1 MTQKKKKK
9 NINLGLLIRVTFFFL
24 LPLTVSAETIEKKYA
39 SFKLLNKTTN
49 KVSTKDILVSSKISW
64 ETLNIEVLYC
74 GSTPPTEIPEDYV
87 LIDVYDTINNENT
100 NILGI
105 RLENRVKNSITT
117 YHLHLLDLNEI
128 QIEIP
133 STTFDYVIE
142 MESIDFQKICRDMNN
157 LAADTMEIKSIGEQ
171 LIFTCTSEFA
181 QQETILRQSD
191 DGLAYRESSDSIVQG
206 LFRLKKNGMVER
218 AFQLKKIKNKKFTI
232 LKKANS
238 QFSGL

>member
-24 LPLTVSAETIEKKYA
+24 LPLAVYAETIEKKYA

-100 NILGI
+100 NIYKGWMI
-105 RLENRVKNSITT
+105 SSSPDVTPLENPI
-117 YHLHLLDLNEI
+117 YDLWLVDCSN
-128 QIEIP
+128 
-133 STTFDYVIE
+133 D
-142 MESIDFQKICRDMNN
+142 K
-157 LAADTMEIKSIGEQ
+157 
-171 LIFTCTSEFA
+171 TS
-181 QQETILRQSD
+181 
-191 DGLAYRESSDSIVQG
+191 
-206 LFRLKKNGMVER
+206 
-218 AFQLKKIKNKKFTI
+218 
-232 LKKANS
+232 
-238 QFSGL
+238 

>member
-100 NILGI
+100 NIYKGWMSSSSPDVTP
-105 RLENRVKNSITT
+105 LENPI
-117 YHLHLLDLNEI
+117 YDLWLVNC
-128 QIEIP
+128 
-133 STTFDYVIE
+133 SND
-142 MESIDFQKICRDMNN
+142 K
-157 LAADTMEIKSIGEQ
+157 
-171 LIFTCTSEFA
+171 TS
-181 QQETILRQSD
+181 
-191 DGLAYRESSDSIVQG
+191 
-206 LFRLKKNGMVER
+206 
-218 AFQLKKIKNKKFTI
+218 
-232 LKKANS
+232 
-238 QFSGL
+238 

>member
-9 NINLGLLIRVTFFFL
+9 NINLGLLIRVTIFFL

-100 NILGI
+100 NIYKGWMI
-105 RLENRVKNSITT
+105 SSSPDVTPLENPI
-117 YHLHLLDLNEI
+117 YDLWLVNC
-128 QIEIP
+128 
-133 STTFDYVIE
+133 SND
-142 MESIDFQKICRDMNN
+142 K
-157 LAADTMEIKSIGEQ
+157 
-171 LIFTCTSEFA
+171 TS
-181 QQETILRQSD
+181 
-191 DGLAYRESSDSIVQG
+191 
-206 LFRLKKNGMVER
+206 
-218 AFQLKKIKNKKFTI
+218 
-232 LKKANS
+232 
-238 QFSGL
+238 

>member
-24 LPLTVSAETIEKKYA
+24 LSLTVSAETIEKKYA

-100 NILGI
+100 NIYKGWMI
-105 RLENRVKNSITT
+105 SSSPDVTPLENPI
-117 YHLHLLDLNEI
+117 YDLWLVDCSN
-128 QIEIP
+128 
-133 STTFDYVIE
+133 D
-142 MESIDFQKICRDMNN
+142 KI
-157 LAADTMEIKSIGEQ
+157 S
-171 LIFTCTSEFA
+171 
-181 QQETILRQSD
+181 
-191 DGLAYRESSDSIVQG
+191 
-206 LFRLKKNGMVER
+206 
-218 AFQLKKIKNKKFTI
+218 
-232 LKKANS
+232 
-238 QFSGL
+238 

>member
-24 LPLTVSAETIEKKYA
+24 LPLAVSAETIEKKYA

-100 NILGI
+100 NIYKGWMI
-105 RLENRVKNSITT
+105 SSSPDVTPLENPI
-117 YHLHLLDLNEI
+117 YDLWLVDCSN
-128 QIEIP
+128 
-133 STTFDYVIE
+133 D
-142 MESIDFQKICRDMNN
+142 K
-157 LAADTMEIKSIGEQ
+157 
-171 LIFTCTSEFA
+171 TS
-181 QQETILRQSD
+181 
-191 DGLAYRESSDSIVQG
+191 
-206 LFRLKKNGMVER
+206 
-218 AFQLKKIKNKKFTI
+218 
-232 LKKANS
+232 
-238 QFSGL
+238 

>member
-87 LIDVYDTINNENT
+87 LIDVYDSINND
-100 NILGI
+100 NINIYKGWMI
-105 RLENRVKNSITT
+105 SSSPDVTPLENPI
-117 YHLHLLDLNEI
+117 YDLWLVDCSN
-128 QIEIP
+128 
-133 STTFDYVIE
+133 D
-142 MESIDFQKICRDMNN
+142 K
-157 LAADTMEIKSIGEQ
+157 
-171 LIFTCTSEFA
+171 TS
-181 QQETILRQSD
+181 
-191 DGLAYRESSDSIVQG
+191 
-206 LFRLKKNGMVER
+206 
-218 AFQLKKIKNKKFTI
+218 
-232 LKKANS
+232 
-238 QFSGL
+238 

>member
-87 LIDVYDTINNENT
+87 LIDVYDTINKENI
-100 NILGI
+100 NIYRGWMI
-105 RLENRVKNSITT
+105 SSSPDVTPLENPI
-117 YHLHLLDLNEI
+117 YDLWLLDCIN
-128 QIEIP
+128 
-133 STTFDYVIE
+133 D
-142 MESIDFQKICRDMNN
+142 
-157 LAADTMEIKSIGEQ
+157 
-171 LIFTCTSEFA
+171 
-181 QQETILRQSD
+181 
-191 DGLAYRESSDSIVQG
+191 
-206 LFRLKKNGMVER
+206 
-218 AFQLKKIKNKKFTI
+218 
-232 LKKANS
+232 KAS
-238 QFSGL
+238 